1 MIDQPHC
8 LETFWYSTSW
18 QERVVE
24 EAHSLIAKQQKEK
37 KSPTE
42 VFFGFV
48 VFSVLE
54 IELYTC

>member
-1 MIDQPHC
+1 
-8 LETFWYSTSW
+8 
-18 QERVVE
+18 VVE